1 MTDIR
6 IKDELISSIEEEC
19 RLTGRDREDFI
30 EDILRSALKLSKYR
44 RLREKM
50 MAQAETAGFAD
61 EDEILRRIS

>member
-1 MTDIR
+1 MIDIR
-6 IKDELISSIEEEC
+6 IKDELISGIEEEC

-50 MAQAETAGFAD
+50 VAQAETAGFAD
-61 EDEILRRIS
+61 DADWRR